1 MIKTIGKNGEINMG
15 MANTTKKKRIFY
27 PNMYYVVDKDNTILL
42 SSANLKQLEQ
52 YEYDDTDTI
61 LYAQHPNVVFK
72 REDKADKIV
81 LDFSKNLLTITGNS
95 VTLNKVEYEG
105 NTTYDLEEA
114 ELKDWEDLLKD
125 CRKRA
130 KEFQM
135 IGTPPIKGEILNV
148 E

>member
-1 MIKTIGKNGEINMG
+1 

-27 PNMYYVVDKDNTILL
+27 PNMYYVVDKDNMILL

-52 YEYDDTDTI
+52 YEYEDTDTI
-61 LYAQHPNVVFK
+61 LCAQHPNVVFK
-72 REDKADKIV
+72 RENKVDKIV
-81 LDFSKNLLTITGNS
+81 LDFDKKLLTITGNS

-125 CRKRA
+125 CRKHA

-135 IGTPPIKGEILNV
+135 IGTPPIEGEVLNV